1 VSLTDGKL
9 LLITTGNGTEPTRIG
24 SGTGIFKILRTGTE
38 PGFLN

>member
-9 LLITTGNGTEPTRIG
+9 LLITTGNGTETTITG
-24 SGTGIFKILRTGTE
+24 SGTGIFKILGIGTE